1 MITNTSEVEK
11 AEKHIETL
19 ELILKQSLNNT
30 NKKHKEISLLNE
42 QAYNTIINKWNETE
56 KIFPK
61 DKTIQQAFEEQVLKT
76 PDNTALV
83 FEGEKLSYKELN
95 EKSNQ
100 LARYIRK
107 QYKLKTAKELT
118 PDTLIAI
125 YLDRGLEMVVSILAV
140 LKAGAA
146 YVPMDTSYPEERVD
160 YILEDTQTEI
170 VLTQRKFSS
179 SDQTSFSSNKTI
191 YC

>member
-56 KIFPK
+56 KVFPK

-100 LARYIRK
+100 LAPYILEK
-107 QYKLKTAKELT
+107 SIKLKTNTELT
-118 PDTLIAI
+118 PRYT
-125 YLDRGLEMVVSILAV
+125 
-140 LKAGAA
+140 
-146 YVPMDTSYPEERVD
+146 
-160 YILEDTQTEI
+160 
-170 VLTQRKFSS
+170 
-179 SDQTSFSSNKTI
+179 
-191 YC
+191 